1 MGTNCC
7 KSEDKTTQT
16 SKKTH
21 QVIESKFNTYT
32 VDNHNDVFRA
42 GPPCWYGYECPCP
55 CHRGG
60 QCSFGHLCVKSE

>member
-16 SKKTH
+16 SKETH

-32 VDNHNDVFRA
+32 VDSYDDVFKTK
-42 GPPCWYGYECPCP
+42 PPCWFGHDNCPCP

-60 QCSFGHLCVKSE
+60 QCIFK